1 MKVDRSPEIA
11 TFAPTSS
18 PSSPFP
24 YALIAIQ
31 GILAPQ
37 PTFPHSAQTIGTDM
51 GLRSLALVNL
61 IAASVVVVATQV
73 KEVVLGHSAI

>member
-1 MKVDRSPEIA
+1 
-11 TFAPTSS
+11 
-18 PSSPFP
+18 
-24 YALIAIQ
+24 
-31 GILAPQ
+31 
-37 PTFPHSAQTIGTDM
+37 M